1 MTDLKIAK
9 GSGLSYSQCYLNDTG
24 KVVHIQNKKLIQL
37 DLKRQ
42 LIEVEAGMTFGDLH
56 NILTNNNL
64 FFPIM
69 PGYPEITVGGGVAS
83 NCHGKNPGRDGT
95 IKKWITEI
103 SLSTGNKIIKITN
116 KSNSK
121 LFNMTIGGLGLTGII
136 KSVHLKVIPL
146 QGKSFFIKTFKI
158 YSVDILLK
166 KLEKN
171 FYKYNLYYAWID
183 LNKKMLNK
191 KKINSILFSGKFSKK
206 KVFTKFSKKK
216 LLPHN
221 KIFDFYSSGLSS
233 ILNYIYF
240 TKEVSKKK
248 FHQSIFDALFP
259 LHRLNWIYAPFGPKG
274 HEEYQIIFPFENFKG
289 VLEKI
294 RSLISNNRIVVPL
307 CKLSVFYGDSKFLQF
322 DGKGIGLGI
331 SFSGPDSNLLVNF
344 LNQICSNNA
353 YKFYISKRRSLDPYT
368 LNSSYPDAKRFKY
381 YRDHFGLSNKFQ
393 SNLSYAL
400 KI

>member
-1 MTDLKIAK
+1 MTDLKIAQ
-9 GSGLSYSQCYLNDTG
+9 GSRLSYSKCYLNDIG
-24 KVVHIQNKKLIQL
+24 KVIQIQNKKLIQL
-37 DLKRQ
+37 DQKKK

-56 NILTNNNL
+56 NILISKNL
-64 FFPIM
+64 FFPVM
-69 PGYPEITVGGGVAS
+69 PGHPAITVGGGVAS

-95 IKKWITEI
+95 IKKWIKGI
-103 SLSTGNKIIKITN
+103 SLSIGNKIIKTTK

-136 KSVHLKVIPL
+136 KSVQLMVIPL
-146 QGKSFFIKTFKI
+146 EGKSFFIHSFKI
-158 YSVDILLK
+158 YTVDLLLK

-171 FYKYNLYYAWID
+171 FYKHDLCYAWVD
-183 LNKKMLNK
+183 LNKKMYDK
-191 KKINSILFSGKFSKK
+191 KKINSIFFGGKFSKK
-206 KVFTKFSKKK
+206 KIYKKYSVKK
-216 LLPHN
+216 LFPYN
-221 KIFDFYSSGLSS
+221 KIFDFYSSGLAS
-233 ILNYIYF
+233 IFNYIYF

-248 FHQSIFDALFP
+248 FHQSIFDSLFP
-259 LHRLNWIYAPFGPKG
+259 LNRLNWIYALFGPKG
-274 HEEYQIIFPFENFKG
+274 HEEYQIICPFENFKG

-307 CKLSVFYGDSKFLQF
+307 CSLRVFYGDSKFLQF

-331 SFSGPDSNLLVNF
+331 SFSGPDANLLVNF
-344 LNQICSNNA
+344 LNQICARNA
-353 YKFYISKRRSLDPYT
+353 YKLYISKRRSLDPLT
-368 LNSSYPDAKRFKY
+368 FNSSYPDAKRFKY